1 MMVYMVV
8 SRDKYELPMIVADT
22 VGELARFQGVK
33 KETIY
38 QRMSHRK
45 GKKSIYVKVDIG
57 DEEKTE

>member
-8 SRDKYELPMIVADT
+8 TRDKYELPLIVADT
-22 VGELARFQGVK
+22 VGELAEFQGVK
-33 KETIY
+33 TQTIY

-57 DEEKTE
+57 DVE